1 MLCTREHQTFQGLVA
16 WLVRNGWVKRTKT
29 GQRHFATVLTLTAR
43 AWALRELE
51 AVVATPVT
59 PTVPTGSVLV
69 KMEQGDY
76 V

>member
-1 MLCTREHQTFQGLVA
+1 MRCTMDYRTFQGLVE

-29 GQRHFATVLTLTAR
+29 GQRHLATVLTFTAR

-51 AVVATPVT
+51 AEVATPVI

-69 KMEQGDY
+69 RMQQGDY